1 MSMDT
6 AAVRT
11 YFAKLGLDREIAD
24 IYLALHA
31 YGPQSIAALARNAG
45 VERTRVYRLI
55 DKLLD
60 SNLIEVETHY
70 KRGIIKAA
78 PIANL
83 TILIAQR
90 EQELRS
96 LQDELGLIEQ
106 VLARNSL
113 SDPATR
119 VQFYKG
125 PEGYKQMLWNE
136 TKATSEVLSV
146 LYQNMQIKTRAAFFE
161 RWVQKSNENNVHYR
175 AIGGPS
181 FIKSQKDWYGSHD
194 TERLKH
200 WDFRHIADKT
210 FHITQSFDIYD
221 DVVAY
226 YSWKDDE
233 IFGIEIH
240 NKDTAAMQRQLFE
253 LVWDAATPRTD
264 MLAT

>member
-1 MSMDT
+1 MLTDT

-11 YFAKLGLDREIAD
+11 YFAKLGLEREIAD

-31 YGPQSIAALARNAG
+31 HGPQSIAALARNSG
-45 VERTRVYRLI
+45 VERTRIYRLI
-55 DKLLD
+55 DTLLE

-70 KRGIIKAA
+70 KRGVIKAA

-83 TILIAQR
+83 TILISQR

-136 TKATSEVLSV
+136 TNATSEVLSL
-146 LYQNMQIKTRAAFFE
+146 LYENMQVKTKGAFLE
-161 RWVQKSNENNVHYR
+161 RWMQKSNQNAVHYR

-181 FIKSQKDWYGSHD
+181 FIKSQKQWYGEHD
-194 TERLKH
+194 NERLDH
-200 WDFRHIADKT
+200 WDFRYIADNV
-210 FHITQSFDIYD
+210 FHIGQSCDIYD

-226 YSWKDDE
+226 YSWKDNE
-233 IFGIEIH
+233 VFGIEIY

-253 LVWDAATPRTD
+253 LLWEKATPRGDALT
-264 MLAT
+264 A